1 MVCKNIVENV
11 RNGNNE
17 QVNEGGRDAGR
28 WRVGGGIAKLNREV
42 GEGLIEKVTF
52 EERPEGSEEGK
63 AMKISGEES
72 FRQREKPVQ
81 RPRGWRGPRMEN
93 QGGLCG
99 GFE

>member
-1 MVCKNIVENV
+1 MGTMSRLTKE
-11 RNGNNE
+11 
-17 QVNEGGRDAGR
+17 EGMLGGGG
-28 WRVGGGIAKLNREV
+28 WGGGIAKLNREV

-52 EERPEGSEEGK
+52 EERPERSEEGK

-99 GFE
+99 GVE

>member
-11 RNGNNE
+11 RNGNNK

-28 WRVGGGIAKLNREV
+28 WRVVGEGGFAKLNRVV

-72 FRQREKPVQ
+72 FRQREKLCK
-81 RPRGWRGPRMEN
+81 GPEA
-93 QGGLCG
+93 GECLV
-99 GFE
+99 